1 MTDNQM
7 IIQQYQEISFLA
19 MYIILGIL
27 ATLIWYQQWRKDK
40 SNRKSIYYEETYL
53 SIQYKPK
60 SSC

>member
-27 ATLIWYQQWRKDK
+27 ATLIWYQQWRKEHK
-40 SNRKSIYYEETYL
+40 SNR
-53 SIQYKPK
+53 
-60 SSC
+60 